1 MKKRLRHRRFS
12 VSFTTFFSGAAVE
25 GVVKKVFLKILQ
37 NSQEKMGLWK
47 KYSKNQQFMIRV
59 TIISTYSEKLK

>member
-12 VSFTTFFSGAAVE
+12 VSFTIFFSEAAVE

-47 KYSKNQQFMIRV
+47 KYSKNQQFMVRV